1 MHRENR
7 YNLLLVI
14 FNSNK
19 LKEDKLNR
27 FKQVFN
33 HNNSKINNKDL
44 ILSLEFLLLELL
56 NKHKISNSRSKIS
69 FNLHKNNLFKEE
81 KKV

>member
-56 NKHKISNSRSKIS
+56 NKHKISNSHSKIS
-69 FNLHKNNLFKEE
+69 FKLHKNNLFKEE